1 LVLAADQFSKAWI
14 SHNLVLGESL
24 PQDAPIRLT
33 HIVNSGAAF
42 GLLPRQNLV
51 LVLVAVVVIGIVL
64 FYQRYLPPRSLL
76 VNLALGLQLGGATG
90 NLTDRLR
97 FGYVVDFIDI
107 RVWPVFNLADFSIVL
122 GLALLSYF
130 LLFSSGREVERT

>member
-1 LVLAADQFSKAWI
+1 M
-14 SHNLVLGESL
+14 
-24 PQDAPIRLT
+24 
-33 HIVNSGAAF
+33 
-42 GLLPRQNLV
+42 
-51 LVLVAVVVIGIVL
+51 AVVVIGVVL

-130 LLFSSGREVERT
+130 LLFSGGRGVERT